1 MPNHLHLDLSD
12 THDLLVRKLM
22 DICDLKTKK
31 DVVENALLL
40 LGWAA
45 TDAAKGLSIASVD
58 EERKVYREVQT
69 PALQNA
75 QMKAE
80 HLSQEASSKRKVALV
95 R

>member
-12 THDLLVRKLM
+12 TNDLLVKKLM

-40 LGWAA
+40 LGWAS
-45 TDAAKGLSIASVD
+45 TEAAKGLSIASVD

-75 QMKAE
+75 QMRAE
-80 HLSQEASSKRKVALV
+80 QLSQETPQKRKVALV